1 MITIV
6 TTHMDS
12 YTVDEIEFVLLAQ
25 ERCIEKATKALD
37 SNLNVNLATHS
48 ENSKDKKKSYNS
60 SENDFSTFV

>member
-1 MITIV
+1 
-6 TTHMDS
+6 MDS

-37 SNLNVNLATHS
+37 FNLNVNLATNS